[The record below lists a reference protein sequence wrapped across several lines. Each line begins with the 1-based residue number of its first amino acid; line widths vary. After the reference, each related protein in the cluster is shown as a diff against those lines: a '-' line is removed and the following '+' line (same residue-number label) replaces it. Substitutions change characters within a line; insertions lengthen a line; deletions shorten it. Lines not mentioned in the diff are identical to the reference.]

1 MKALLLPAVL
11 SILLVTGTIED
22 RPDLPW
28 SEGMTSP
35 RLEQLKK
42 QIKSGAPGAVEDF
55 WKEMQARH
63 TPLVETPPGDKSH
76 ALVTF
81 LYRAEGTVKSVVLI
95 SQLTSSRDP
104 GAVVLTQLPAT
115 DVWYRTYLLRNDMR
129 LSYSFV
135 PNPTAES
142 LAYHSELQLK
152 DPLNPLYVPGVA
164 NVGNSVLQLPA
175 APGQPWIVATPG
187 LPAGKVEEIEV
198 ESKILNS
205 QRKAW
210 IYVPAGYDSARSSPY
225 PLLACFDGFVYSSPE
240 WVPSPTI
247 LDNLIRAGKI
257 PPTLAVFI
265 DQSARRN
272 LELSNNPQFVDFVA
286 SELLPQVRKRWRA
299 TSDPAQTTVCGSSA
313 GGLASAFAAF
323 RHPEVFGNVLSQ
335 SGAFWP
341 GKTRDNPEQEWLT
354 RQFRDSDKL
363 PIRFV
368 LQAGILEIVATPLN
382 GPSILATNRHLR
394 DVLRAKGYDVYYSEV
409 AGGHEPLAWRGGI
422 AEGLMQLLS
431 RADQPGK

>member
-22 RPDLPW
+22 RIDLPW
-28 SEGMTSP
+28 SEGTSP

-63 TPLVETPPGDKSH
+63 TPLVETPLGDKNH
-76 ALVTF
+76 TLVTF

-95 SQLTSSRDP
+95 SQLTASRDP
-104 GAVVLTQLPAT
+104 GDIVLTRLLDT

-152 DPLNPLYVPGVA
+152 DPLNPIYLPGVA
-164 NVGNSVLQLPA
+164 NVGHSVLQLPA
-175 APGQPWIVATPG
+175 APAQPWIVATPG
-187 LPAGKVEEIEV
+187 LPAGKVEEIEI

-210 IYVPAGYDSARSSPY
+210 IYVPLGYDSARSSPY
-225 PLLACFDGFVYSSPE
+225 PLLVCFDGFVYSSPE
-240 WVPSPTI
+240 WVPTPII

-257 PPTLAVFI
+257 PPTLAIFI

-354 RQFRDSDKL
+354 HQFRNSAKL

-368 LQAGILEIVATPLN
+368 LQVGVLEIVATPLN

-394 DVLRAKGYDVYYSEV
+394 DVLRTKGYDVYYSEV
-409 AGGHEPLAWRGGI
+409 AGGHEPLTWRGGV
-422 AEGLMQLLS
+422 AEGLMQLQGK
-431 RADQPGK
+431 ADQPGK

>member
-1 MKALLLPAVL
+1 MKALFPIILT
-11 SILLVTGTIED
+11 ILLAAGSPADT
-22 RPDLPW
+22 PDLPW
-28 SEGMTSP
+28 REGMMSP
-35 RLEQLKK
+35 RLELLKK
-42 QIKSGAPGAVEDF
+42 QVKSGASGAVEDF
-55 WKEMQARH
+55 WKEMQAHH
-63 TPLVETPPGDKSH
+63 TPLVETLPGDKSQ

-81 LYRAEGTVKSVVLI
+81 LYRGEGPVKSVVLI
-95 SQLTSSRDP
+95 SQLTASRDP
-104 GAVVLTQLPAT
+104 GDIVLTRLPDT
-115 DVWYRTYLLRNDMR
+115 DVWYKTYLLRNDMR

-152 DPLNPLYVPGVA
+152 DPLNPIYLPGVA
-164 NVGNSVLQLPA
+164 NVGHSVLQLPA
-175 APGQPWIVATPG
+175 APVQPWIVAVPG
-187 LPAGKVEEIEV
+187 LPAGKVEEVQV

-210 IYVPAGYDSARSSPY
+210 IYVPVGYDPARSSPY
-225 PLLACFDGFVYSSPE
+225 PLLVCFDGFVYSSPE
-240 WVPSPTI
+240 WVPSPII

-257 PPTLAVFI
+257 PPTVAVFI

-313 GGLASAFAAF
+313 CGLASAFAAF

-354 RQFRDSDKL
+354 RQFKDSDKL

-368 LQAGILEIVATPLN
+368 LQT
-382 GPSILATNRHLR
+382 GPHGHDHGAFARTNQRM
-394 DVLRAKGYDVYYSEV
+394 EE
-409 AGGHEPLAWRGGI
+409 GGTRRL
-422 AEGLMQLLS
+422 
-431 RADQPGK
+431 